1 MQQDVAKLDQ
11 EPSQST
17 NVFEQKSIK
26 TCKVRLKKIDFAK
39 TVKPKLGFSPL
50 KLKIHKEASS
60 HITIKEVD
68 EDEKIQVEPF
78 KVSVFN

>member
-1 MQQDVAKLDQ
+1 M
-11 EPSQST
+11 SQ
-17 NVFEQKSIK
+17 NWCKNQVNQLFAQKFIK
-26 TCKVRLKKIDFAK
+26 TCKVQLKKTDSAK
-39 TVKPKLGFSPL
+39 IAKSKLGFSPL